1 MFRTALLV
9 LSLAGISL
17 AQTQD
22 PLATLRKQHP
32 RLIALDS
39 DIDHIRELIRQDA
52 EARRIYERLV
62 EDAQKLEKSSTVEY
76 KLIGPRLLDQSRRA
90 VDRIYT
96 LALLYRLDHKRQY
109 LDRGLKEMRAA
120 ANFPDWHPPHFLDT
134 AEMTHA
140 MAIGYDWF
148 YNDLKAEDRAWIRQ
162 SIIDKGLKAALPLY
176 QAQKSWTVNHF
187 NWNQV
192 CNGGI
197 SIGAL
202 AIADDEPELSRTIL
216 KYALKSIPLALAQ
229 YDPDGG
235 WKEGPGY
242 WHYATR
248 YTVYFLNA
256 LNSALGTDFG
266 LSSTKG
272 FDQAGRFRIYSAGP
286 TGKSFNYADAHE
298 GVGSAAEMFW
308 LAKRFSQPVYS
319 WDEHQHLGNGKRGE
333 ALDLIWYQPPAPGPK
348 EANWPL
354 AAVFESVQSAFLRS
368 SWDEDAIFVAVKA
381 GDNKPGHSHLDLGT
395 FVMDAGGERWA
406 SDLGPDNY
414 NLPDYFGSKRWTYFR
429 MKTESHNT
437 VLISGANQDPKAAA
451 TIVSSRLEPEMAFV
465 RIDLSHAYPSLVSH
479 FERGIALEGRRR
491 VIVQDEIR
499 ASKPVEALWGMVTV
513 AAVTP
518 DGPTAELRIG
528 KQAVTAQILSP
539 AGAKFDVV
547 STQPPEPEAQ
557 NKGTRKLVVR
567 LPEKVTELRLVVA
580 LTPHK
585 AGEAAPA
592 LAWKDRPLARW

>member
-1 MFRTALLV
+1 MPRLFLALLIV
-9 LSLAGISL
+9 GGLSA
-17 AQTQD
+17 AEPQD

-62 EDAQKLEKSSTVEY
+62 ADAEKLEKSSTVEY

-90 VDRIYT
+90 VERIYT

-109 LDRGLKEMRAA
+109 LDRALKEMRAA

-148 YNDLKAEDRAWIRQ
+148 YNDLKADDRAWIRQ

-176 QAQKSWTVNHF
+176 QAQKSWTVNRF

-197 SIGAL
+197 GIGAL
-202 AIADDEPELSRTIL
+202 AIADDDPELSRTIL

-319 WDEHQHLGNGKRGE
+319 WDEHQHLGGGRRGE
-333 ALDLIWYQPPAPGPK
+333 ALDLIWYQGKSVSPK

-354 AAVFESVQSAFLRS
+354 DAVFESVQVGYLRS
-368 SWDEDAIFVAVKA
+368 SWDADAIFVGVKA
-381 GDNKPGHSHLDLGT
+381 GDNKAGHSHLDLGT

-414 NLPDYFGSKRWTYFR
+414 NLPDYFGSKRWTYYR

-437 VLISGANQDPKAAA
+437 VLIDGANQNSKAEAK
-451 TIVSSRLEPEMAFV
+451 IVASRFQPELAFV
-465 RIDLSHAYPSLVSH
+465 RIDLSRAYPGLVSH
-479 FERGIALEGRRR
+479 FERGVALEDRRR

-499 ASKPVEALWGMVTV
+499 ASKPVEALWGMVTEAV
-513 AAVTP
+513 VTP
-518 DGPTAELRIG
+518 HGQTAELRIG
-528 KQAVTAQILSP
+528 TQAVDALILSP
-539 AGAKFDVV
+539 AGATFDVV
-547 STQPPEPEAQ
+547 PTQPPQPEAQ
-557 NKGTRKLVVR
+557 NVGTGKLVVR
-567 LPEKVTELRLVVA
+567 LPGKVTEVRLVVV
-580 LTPHK
+580 LTPHQ
-585 AGEAAPA
+585 AGKGTPPF
-592 LAWKDRPLARW
+592 LWKDRPLERW